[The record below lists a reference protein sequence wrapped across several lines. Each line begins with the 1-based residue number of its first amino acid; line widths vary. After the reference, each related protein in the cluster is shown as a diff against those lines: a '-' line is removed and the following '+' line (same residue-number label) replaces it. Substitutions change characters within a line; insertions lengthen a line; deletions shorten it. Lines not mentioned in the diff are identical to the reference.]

1 MLMLMI
7 MTDNTVE
14 PLKPSVQSAQGEVM
28 PNKHISPNTSCFI
41 ADMTMAEENW
51 MVNDNYLFKIYKW
64 EICVLMYTLT

>member
-1 MLMLMI
+1 
-7 MTDNTVE
+7 
-14 PLKPSVQSAQGEVM
+14 M

-64 EICVLMYTLT
+64 EICVLMYKLT